1 MSNEQPPNDKKNKA
15 DRHNARGI
23 QLADRGW
30 LEEAI
35 KEFEKAI
42 DADPNAAYAI
52 DNLGTVCAE
61 KGLRLE
67 ALQAYLKSIE
77 IDADPK
83 KLISI
88 LLPFCFITAGILPS
102 IC

>member
-35 KEFEKAI
+35 NEFEKAI

-61 KGLRLE
+61 KGLD
-67 ALQAYLKSIE
+67 LK
-77 IDADPK
+77 PFK
-83 KLISI
+83 RISK
-88 LLPFCFITAGILPS
+88 AS
-102 IC
+102 K